1 MKTEAITDE
10 LVNGFNI
17 SIEMMASQICARKG
31 ANVRWSSN
39 KILIWKCNMR
49 IYVFLQWHENQQHIP
64 HCILFLLHRSIRHL
78 SESHSIFLCLPK
90 SCLRLHWSKWIK
102 RKKKVFVLLCNW
114 FLIKELCS
122 FSPIRNAR
130 SQKLSIHLNWTRS

>member
-1 MKTEAITDE
+1 MDSIFPLKWWQAKFVLGKERMWDDQAIRFSYESVIWEYTSSYSDTKISSTYRIASYFCSIDRFAIFRSPTLFFYE
-10 LVNGFNI
+10 
-17 SIEMMASQICARKG
+17 SIEG
-31 ANVRWSSN
+31 
-39 KILIWKCNMR
+39 
-49 IYVFLQWHENQQHIP
+49 
-64 HCILFLLHRSIRHL
+64 
-78 SESHSIFLCLPK
+78 LPK